1 MENWT
6 IKELKIWLKT
16 FDNTNS
22 TINYFLGGASQE
34 TIDEAR
40 AILKEK
46 QNNIKRGK
54 HNE

>member
-6 IKELKIWLKT
+6 IKELKIWSKT
-16 FDNTNS
+16 FDNANS

-46 QNNIKRGK
+46 QNNIKRG
-54 HNE
+54 